1 MGLDL
6 LTLASL
12 YRKGVWD
19 AIGKRTEMPRI
30 KKVKKRKRKQ
40 REIFTG
46 ERVPAV
52 SIKEES
58 MESDIVY
65 KHDHL
70 YHTAASYGLKF
81 ITPFSTDTAS
91 L

>member
-19 AIGKRTEMPRI
+19 AIGKRGEKLRN
-30 KKVKKRKRKQ
+30 KKSEKRKENSGNSLLRK
-40 REIFTG
+40 G
-46 ERVPAV
+46 VPAA